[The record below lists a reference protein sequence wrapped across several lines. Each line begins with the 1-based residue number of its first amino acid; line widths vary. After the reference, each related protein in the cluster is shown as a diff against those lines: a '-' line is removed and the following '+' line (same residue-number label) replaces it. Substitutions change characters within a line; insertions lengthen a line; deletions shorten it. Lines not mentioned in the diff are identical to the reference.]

1 MRGMS
6 WIPTSILA
14 PLPGRFAS
22 ASLIER
28 RDPLRGPVEDF
39 IARTYW
45 NRYGA
50 TLRSFLPHLLAYR
63 DADGVVL
70 AAVGLRLASE
80 GNLFVE
86 NYLGGPAEEVMSARQ
101 IAEISR
107 TELAEVGNFAAATP
121 GAARELILQLTWTLH
136 SARIRWVLFAATRQ
150 LRNSFDR
157 LHLSTIELAEARAER
172 LGNDGLQWG
181 SYYDSQPRVVC
192 GDVASG
198 HVYLQRQM
206 SIQPA
211 DVALS
216 LDSATLAMACG
227 L

>member
-1 MRGMS
+1 MS

-22 ASLIER
+22 ASLVECH
-28 RDPLRGPVEDF
+28 DTQRGSVEDF
-39 IARTYW
+39 MARIYW
-45 NRYGA
+45 DRYGA
-50 TLRSFLPHLLAYR
+50 NLRSFLPHLLAYH
-63 DADGVVL
+63 DAEGVLL

-80 GNLFVE
+80 GSLFVE
-86 NYLGGPAEEVMSARQ
+86 NYLGSPAEAVMSSRQ
-101 IAEISR
+101 IANVSRAEI
-107 TELAEVGNFAAATP
+107 AEVGNFAAATP

-172 LGNDGLQWG
+172 LGEDGLQWG
-181 SYYDSQPRVVC
+181 SYYDSQPKVVC
-192 GDVASG
+192 GDVVAG
-198 HVYLQRQM
+198 HAYLQRQM
-206 SIQPA
+206 KIEPTE
-211 DVALS
+211 VP
-216 LDSATLAMACG
+216 LDGSVLAMACG